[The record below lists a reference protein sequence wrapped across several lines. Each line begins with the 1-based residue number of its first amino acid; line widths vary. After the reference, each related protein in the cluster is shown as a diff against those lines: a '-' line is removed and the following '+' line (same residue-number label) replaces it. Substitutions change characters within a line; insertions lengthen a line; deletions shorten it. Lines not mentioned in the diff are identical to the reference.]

1 MLPNAG
7 CVLVTDSTV
16 LLYIKIVE
24 GAPRENSYQEPLRPG
39 YAITR
44 DGEGAQFRACPRVAR
59 GRQQR
64 TASYWLLYLCAGTT
78 ARRRAVDTEVA
89 YSNQYQVPRR
99 IPSTMEQVVRAG
111 GHENVTAEHG
121 STFEVTSDDWLTPA
135 GDCILAVEADAV
147 PAEFDGAFV
156 AACRSPEATITAT
169 LRAGGHEQVIEGR
182 GHPGLTF
189 DGDRSMVV
197 RTSEYVDDR
206 TVMVGAD
213 AAAADLDRGLVAALA
228 DGADLEC
235 VLRVE

>member
-1 MLPNAG
+1 
-7 CVLVTDSTV
+7 
-16 LLYIKIVE
+16 
-24 GAPRENSYQEPLRPG
+24 
-39 YAITR
+39 
-44 DGEGAQFRACPRVAR
+44 
-59 GRQQR
+59 
-64 TASYWLLYLCAGTT
+64 
-78 ARRRAVDTEVA
+78 
-89 YSNQYQVPRR
+89 
-99 IPSTMEQVVRAG
+99 MEQVVRAG

-147 PAEFDGAFV
+147 PADFDESFV
-156 AACRSPEATITAT
+156 AACRSQEATITAT
-169 LRAGGHEQVIEGR
+169 LRADGYEQVIEGR